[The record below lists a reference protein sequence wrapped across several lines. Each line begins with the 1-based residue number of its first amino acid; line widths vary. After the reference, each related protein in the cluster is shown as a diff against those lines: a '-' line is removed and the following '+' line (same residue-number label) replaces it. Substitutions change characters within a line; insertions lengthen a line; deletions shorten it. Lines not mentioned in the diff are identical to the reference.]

1 MVNIIQKTRVK
12 DPVSSGQ
19 VSFTSKTR
27 RIDELHPTLSLELL
41 GWHRM
46 KASGLSRVDM
56 DVTSHEASKDP
67 WSLEKDRHREG
78 IRQNTN
84 SKEKGRLQVDKDNGG
99 DVCC

>member
-1 MVNIIQKTRVK
+1 M
-12 DPVSSGQ
+12 
-19 VSFTSKTR
+19 
-27 RIDELHPTLSLELL
+27 
-41 GWHRM
+41 
-46 KASGLSRVDM
+46 DM